1 MTTAAITPAAITAV
15 MGGFPGFPAAE
26 KEVNG
31 GVIAGGF
38 DISADEEAAAAALQA
53 LPSSASEGE
62 ESDTVSSD
70 ATQGSAQDILALA
83 SGDPP
88 AEVAV
93 TCKDEAAVYVVA
105 SGLVRLGSGELVK
118 PGVFEKAAGC
128 SGKKW
133 RQNLKVFVPE
143 VRRKVPLGEWLRT
156 SGTPALSNR
165 ERNALAAADAAAAAP
180 PDAQPPARK
189 KKKKKPQPPPPQPP
203 HSRDPR
209 ECLPREPEVSPISS
223 APAREASAGSGPK
236 VKSSDYRPVHPLA
249 QRLPREPEVS
259 PIPAAP
265 AREASAAGG
274 PKVKS
279 SDYRGVSRVSRVSA
293 QRPWEARHHALG
305 QNQFLGAFVTEEE
318 AARAVDRFAISFWG
332 HERAQTNYDVEEY
345 RAEWAALEAL
355 DVEGAIALIKP
366 AKLLPRQRAPAAPLG
381 GRAPCPVPAAGPSAA
396 GEADGAGRPDEAAAA
411 PYRHVARIRDAAG
424 GDSEAPWR
432 AEVHLA
438 SSVQEDLRVHVGDF
452 RTAEEAARAADR
464 YLVGRLGEE
473 GAAGLTNFAIEAYR
487 AEALALRAL
496 DLVGLVDHIRT
507 VALRERRS
515 AEAEALLAGLPAVP
529 SGPPPSGS
537 KRRVAPAGFLLP
549 KKKPKREAG
558 PSETAAAAAAEG
570 EGLQGLQELWRA
582 AAAAEAEK
590 QQLLGLNEQ
599 LLEEHAKAV
608 GSLLEARQENHQL
621 LLQLRQQ
628 AEQNAAILAALS
640 QMGVVLP

>member
-105 SGLVRLGSGELVK
+105 SGMVRLGSGELVK

-165 ERNALAAADAAAAAP
+165 ERNALAAADA
-180 PDAQPPARK
+180 AQPPARK

-473 GAAGLTNFAIEAYR
+473 GAAGLTNFAVEAYR

>member
-1 MTTAAITPAAITAV
+1 MLRPHHPAPAAKV
-15 MGGFPGFPAAE
+15 GGFPGFPAAE
-26 KEVNG
+26 KDGG
-31 GVIAGGF
+31 GVIAGGAM
-38 DISADEEAAAAALQA
+38 SADEEAAAAALQA

-105 SGLVRLGSGELVK
+105 SGMVRLGSGELVK

-223 APAREASAGSGPK
+223 APAREASAGGGPK
-236 VKSSDYRPVHPLA
+236 VKSSDYRPVHSLA
-249 QRLPREPEVS
+249 QHLPREPEVW
-259 PIPAAP
+259 PISSAP

-473 GAAGLTNFAIEAYR
+473 GAAGLTNFAVEAYR